1 MFNRLPARPAIL
13 ILFYMALSLAG
24 AAALGA
30 GIQGLTGLG
39 GIISGTIGS
48 KRNLQAQRE
57 TNTMNYKIAQMNN
70 EYNNRQFERQLD
82 YNWDMWKAQTAYDSA
97 SAQRQRLEAAG
108 LNPYLMMSG
117 GNAGS
122 AASALSVN
130 PPTAQPVTL
139 QAPQNQ
145 LAQVGQM
152 MMMMSNP
159 VQAFANIR
167 QSLSDAKVSDLTI
180 GSRVANA
187 DLQNEALRASTS
199 LTIAQKLRTDID
211 LDWLPQQ
218 YSLMC
223 SDYAAGI
230 QLKLAQGDLTR
241 NQAKH
246 ELQKIAETIARI
258 AGINKENKIKDLTIA
273 LEDAVLDYRINQ
285 VKWESEYWRNNHG
298 YNPSGWSGFFSGLA
312 TNPELQDTISKTL
325 SKFAESVA
333 NAWRDSISGKKKVDE
348 IKNEIKDGIKSFKEN
363 HPYLYRFGK
372 WYYHQWDDFFNTLN

>member
-1 MFNRLPARPAIL
+1 MFNRLPACPAIL
-13 ILFYMALSLAG
+13 IFLFMALSVAQASG
-24 AAALGA
+24 IGA
-30 GIQGLTGLG
+30 GISGLTGIG
-39 GIISGTIGS
+39 GIISGLIGS
-48 KRNLQAQRE
+48 KRNLQAVRE
-57 TNTMNYKIAQMNN
+57 TNEMNYRIAQMNN

-82 YNWDMWKAQTAYDSA
+82 YNTEMWQKQTEYDSA
-97 SAQRQRLEAAG
+97 AAQRKRLEAAG

-117 GNAGS
+117 GSAGS
-122 AASALSVN
+122 AASALSVD
-130 PPTAQPVTL
+130 PPTAQPVTM

-152 MMMMSNP
+152 MMTMSNP

-167 QSLSDAKVSDLTI
+167 QALSDAKVSDLTI
-180 GSRVANA
+180 GSRVTNA

-211 LDWLPQQ
+211 IDWLPQQ
-218 YSLMC
+218 YCLMC

-246 ELQKIAETIARI
+246 ELQKISETVARI
-258 AGINKENKIKDLTIA
+258 AGITKDNKIKDLTIA

-312 TNPELQDTISKTL
+312 TNPELQDTISTTL

-348 IKNEIKDGIKSFKEN
+348 IKNEIKDGIKSFKES

>member
-1 MFNRLPARPAIL
+1 
-13 ILFYMALSLAG
+13 MALSVAQASG
-24 AAALGA
+24 IGA
-30 GIQGLTGLG
+30 GISGLTGIG
-39 GIISGTIGS
+39 GIISGLIGS
-48 KRNLQAQRE
+48 KRNLQAVRE
-57 TNTMNYKIAQMNN
+57 TNEMNYRIAQMNN

-82 YNWDMWKAQTAYDSA
+82 YNTEMWQKQTDYDSA
-97 SAQRQRLEAAG
+97 AAQRKRLEEAG

-117 GNAGS
+117 GSSGS

-130 PPTAQPVTL
+130 PPTAQPVTM

-152 MMMMSNP
+152 MMTMSNP

-167 QSLSDAKVSDLTI
+167 QALSDAKVSDLTI

-211 LDWLPQQ
+211 IDWLPQQ

-230 QLKLAQGDLTR
+230 QLKLAQGVLTR
-241 NQAKH
+241 NQAQH
-246 ELQKIAETIARI
+246 EIHKIAETVARI
-258 AGINKENKIKDLTIA
+258 AGINKDNKIKDLTIA

-285 VKWESEYWRNNHG
+285 VKYESDYWRNNHG

-312 TNPELQDTISKTL
+312 TNPDIQDSFKKTITN
-325 SKFAESVA
+325 FADAVA
-333 NAWRDSISGKKKVDE
+333 SAWRDAMSGNSDGKKKKVIDAIRE
-348 IKNEIKDGIKSFKEN
+348 YFQMEKRVQDKFAPPKRKPGQSNSSYSLDVQNNF
-363 HPYLYRFGK
+363 PRMR
-372 WYYHQWDDFFNTLN
+372 

>member
-117 GNAGS
+117 GSAGS

-130 PPTAQPVTL
+130 PPTAQPVTM

-167 QSLSDAKVSDLTI
+167 QSLSDAKVSDYTI
-180 GSRVANA
+180 GARVANA

-211 LDWLPQQ
+211 IDWLPQQ
-218 YSLMC
+218 YSLAC

-230 QLKLAQGDLTR
+230 QLKLAQGELTR

-273 LEDAVLDYRINQ
+273 LEDAVLNNRINQ

-312 TNPELQDTISKTL
+312 TNPELFESFANTINTIKAAFGFGS
-325 SKFAESVA
+325 E
-333 NAWRDSISGKKKVDE
+333 DDSGKGLPKDVSNFIEDVGLSVWNNMSYEEKMRYLRRKK
-348 IKNEIKDGIKSFKEN
+348 
-363 HPYLYRFGK
+363 
-372 WYYHQWDDFFNTLN
+372 

>member
-1 MFNRLPARPAIL
+1 
-13 ILFYMALSLAG
+13 MALSLAG

-57 TNTMNYKIAQMNN
+57 TNTINYKIAQMNN
-70 EYNNRQFERQLD
+70 EYNNRMFERQLD
-82 YNWDMWKAQTAYDSA
+82 YNWDMWKAQTSYDSA

-167 QSLSDAKVSDLTI
+167 QSLSDAKVSDFTI
-180 GSRVANA
+180 GARVANA

-211 LDWLPQQ
+211 IDWLPQQ
-218 YSLMC
+218 YSLAC

-230 QLKLAQGDLTR
+230 QLKLAQGELTR

-246 ELQKIAETIARI
+246 ELEKIAETIARI
-258 AGINKENKIKDLTIA
+258 AGIKKENKIKDLTIA
-273 LEDAVLDYRINQ
+273 LEEAVLDARINQ

-298 YNPSGWSGFFSGLA
+298 YNPSGRSGFFSGLA
-312 TNPELQDTISKTL
+312 TNPELQDTISTTL

-348 IKNEIKDGIKSFKEN
+348 VKSDIKEGIKSFKES
-363 HPYLYRFGK
+363 HPYLYRYGK
-372 WYYHQWDDFFNTLN
+372 WYYHQWDDFFNKFN

>member
-1 MFNRLPARPAIL
+1 
-13 ILFYMALSLAG
+13 MALSVAQASG
-24 AAALGA
+24 IGA
-30 GIQGLTGLG
+30 GISGLTGIG
-39 GIISGTIGS
+39 GIISGLIGS
-48 KRNLQAQRE
+48 KRNLQAVRE
-57 TNTMNYKIAQMNN
+57 TNEMNYRIAQMNN

-82 YNWDMWKAQTAYDSA
+82 YNTEMWQKQTDYDSA
-97 SAQRQRLEAAG
+97 AAQRKRLEEAG

-117 GNAGS
+117 GSSGS

-130 PPTAQPVTL
+130 PPTAQPVTM

-152 MMMMSNP
+152 MMTMSNP

-167 QSLSDAKVSDLTI
+167 QALSDAKVSDLTI

-211 LDWLPQQ
+211 IDWLPQQ

-230 QLKLAQGDLTR
+230 QLKLAQGVLTR
-241 NQAKH
+241 NQAQH
-246 ELQKIAETIARI
+246 EIHKIAETVARI
-258 AGINKENKIKDLTIA
+258 AGINKDNKIKDLTIA

-285 VKWESEYWRNNHG
+285 VKYESDYWRNNHG
-298 YNPSGWSGFFSGLA
+298 YNPSGWAGFFSGLA
-312 TNPELQDTISKTL
+312 TNPDIQDSFKKTITN
-325 SKFAESVA
+325 FADAVA
-333 NAWRDSISGKKKVDE
+333 SAWRDAMSGKKK
-348 IKNEIKDGIKSFKEN
+348 K
-363 HPYLYRFGK
+363 R
-372 WYYHQWDDFFNTLN
+372 

>member
-1 MFNRLPARPAIL
+1 
-13 ILFYMALSLAG
+13 
-24 AAALGA
+24 
-30 GIQGLTGLG
+30 
-39 GIISGTIGS
+39 
-48 KRNLQAQRE
+48 
-57 TNTMNYKIAQMNN
+57 
-70 EYNNRQFERQLD
+70 
-82 YNWDMWKAQTAYDSA
+82 
-97 SAQRQRLEAAG
+97 
-108 LNPYLMMSG
+108 
-117 GNAGS
+117 
-122 AASALSVN
+122 
-130 PPTAQPVTL
+130 
-139 QAPQNQ
+139 
-145 LAQVGQM
+145 

-223 SDYAAGI
+223 SDYAAGV

-246 ELQKIAETIARI
+246 ELQKIAETVARI

-273 LEDAVLDYRINQ
+273 LEGAVLDSRINQ

-312 TNPELQDTISKTL
+312 TNPELFESFANTINTIKAALGFGS
-325 SKFAESVA
+325 E
-333 NAWRDSISGKKKVDE
+333 DDSGKGLPKDVSNFIEDVGLSVWNNMSYEEKMRYLRRKK
-348 IKNEIKDGIKSFKEN
+348 
-363 HPYLYRFGK
+363 
-372 WYYHQWDDFFNTLN
+372 